1 MFGQGYNIILD
12 RSADAEIMKFV
23 TVDDKKFGFKIPGC
37 AQISIVNQTRKC
49 QMDFESV
56 ESYMAS
62 RMANLGLNFELA
74 PILAKMAPK
83 FGVTKKSKSDS
94 CVTSTKT
101 TKSSL
106 TEYRMVKISIGDFK
120 SDGIQFSPN
129 FVSAV
134 KELPDQYTNDND
146 TQTKSDRSK
155 FEKFFEEFGHFVVT
169 SAYVGGSV
177 EITTRGE
184 NLEVSKQ
191 DENSRGRSA
200 GVKTFGADVE
210 NQSSTKSAKKA
221 TKDTEEI
228 VWRGGRSDLHHK
240 TTLNSG
246 EEFQMWKASLAKDP
260 ILLKTEMS
268 LQPISKVVAC
278 IKKEKEDAC
287 YKALCSRLGI
297 DHLKPVYNPQERCAS
312 EAKKKMEDL
321 RKESNLRAGSV
332 KGPDGEGWWEMFT
345 RRLSEFYAGVTGF
358 FYNLFYY

>member
-1 MFGQGYNIILD
+1 
-12 RSADAEIMKFV
+12 MKFV
-23 TVDDKKFGFKIPGC
+23 TVDDKNFGFEIPAC
-37 AQISIVNQTRKC
+37 AQISKVNETEECRK
-49 QMDFESV
+49 DFNSSQ
-56 ESYMAS
+56 SYMES
-62 RMANLGLNFELA
+62 RLKNLGLNVKLA
-74 PILAKMAPK
+74 PIILAKLVPK
-83 FGVTKKSKSDS
+83 FEVTNKRKNDS
-94 CVTSTKT
+94 SVTSTKT

-106 TEYRMVKISIGDFK
+106 IEYRIVKISIGDFK

-134 KELPDQYTNDND
+134 KELPDQYTNDDD
-146 TQTKSDRSK
+146 TQTNSDRSK

-177 EITTRGE
+177 EITKRGE
-184 NLEVSKQ
+184 NLEVSRQ
-191 DENSRGRSA
+191 DEKSRGGSA

-221 TKDTEEI
+221 ATDIKKI
-228 VWRGGRSDLHHK
+228 VWHGGRSDLHNK
-240 TTLNSG
+240 STLNS
-246 EEFQMWKASLAKDP
+246 EEKLQMWKASLAKDP

-297 DHLKPVYNPQERCAS
+297 DHLKPVYNPQEECVS
-312 EAKKKMEDL
+312 EAKKEMEDL

-332 KGPDGEGWWEMFT
+332 KEPDSEGWWKMFIK
-345 RRLSEFYAGVTGF
+345 RLSGFYAGVTGF
-358 FYNLFYY
+358 FHNLFHG